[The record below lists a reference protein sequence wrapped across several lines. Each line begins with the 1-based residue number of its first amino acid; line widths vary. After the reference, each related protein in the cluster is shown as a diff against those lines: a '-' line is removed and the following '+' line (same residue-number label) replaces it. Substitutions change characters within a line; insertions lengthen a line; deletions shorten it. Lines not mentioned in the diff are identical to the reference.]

1 MIRLKSVYDAPA
13 EQWWVSRLALLVER
27 LESAHVTTRRWQRA
41 LQVVA
46 ATLAWLTEQ
55 VVVAVQPG
63 LQEPKEF
70 INVAWNKI

>member
-1 MIRLKSVYDAPA
+1 MHLQSSGGSRA
-13 EQWWVSRLALLVER
+13 VSRLALLVEW
-27 LESAHVTTRRWQRA
+27 LESAHVTARRWQRA

-63 LQEPKEF
+63 LQEPAEC
-70 INVAWNKI
+70 